1 MIGLKR
7 NTVTLEMHQPEWDA
21 KAAETIAMLK
31 EILGPVAIDIQHIGS
46 TSIQTIHA
54 KPILDLVI
62 GVNDLE
68 DIKACIPSLAE
79 KQVIFRGQDVPGQ
92 LLFAMGDFQQDT
104 RTHHIHVTTYGSI
117 AWQNYIN
124 FRDYLNAFPE
134 KAKEYDDLK
143 LASQHQFANDRGAY
157 TTSKGKLIDRF
168 NQEAKKWSE
177 QKNC

>member
-7 NTVTLEMHQPEWDA
+7 NTVKLEMHQPEWDV

-31 EILGPVAIDIQHIGS
+31 EILGPVAVDIQHIGS

-68 DIKACIPSLAE
+68 DIKACIPALAE
-79 KQVIFRGQDVPGQ
+79 KQVIFRGQDHPEQ
-92 LLFAMGDFQQDT
+92 LLFAMGDFEQDT
-104 RTHHIHVTTYGSI
+104 RTHHIHVTVYGSTP
-117 AWQNYIN
+117 WQNYVN

-143 LASQHQFANDRGAY
+143 LSSQQQFANDRGAY
-157 TTSKGKLIDRF
+157 TASKNALIDRF
-168 NQEAKKWSE
+168 NHEAKKWADN
-177 QKNC
+177 K